1 MGIGE
6 ILLSIVIIAVL
17 LIIPALLITAIVLL
31 YKIYKNSENDQPE
44 HISRLVIRLYLCRRR
59 SCGVRRRAANRSG

>member
-31 YKIYKNSENDQPE
+31 YKTYKNSENE
-44 HISRLVIRLYLCRRR
+44 K
-59 SCGVRRRAANRSG
+59 